1 VPLLAHLSDL
11 HITSPRW
18 RSVGE
23 VSPKRV
29 LGALSWGVRRRH
41 EHRPEV
47 LEALLRDLETTAP
60 DRVLVTGDVTNQ
72 GLAGEIEIGRQWLE
86 KLGGPERVF
95 LVPGNHDVYVPGS
108 ARAVAA
114 SWGPFLAGDRSPPGD
129 ERVRVRVAHGV
140 ALVGVDSARATSAG
154 LATGR
159 VGRIARLRL
168 ERCLRALGRRG
179 LQRVVLL
186 HHPPWTEGIS
196 GRRALED
203 AAALQHVLARAGAE
217 LVLHGHVH
225 RLVFTR
231 LPGPQGVIPV
241 VGVPSAS
248 ARGAR
253 GSDHRARYHL
263 LRPLSGGG
271 WACRARV
278 LDPASGRFEEAP
290 PRELRL
296 QD

>member
-1 VPLLAHLSDL
+1 MPLLAHLSDL
-11 HITSPRW
+11 HITPPSW

-23 VSPKRV
+23 ISPKRV
-29 LGALSWGVRRRH
+29 LGALSWGLRRRH

-47 LEALLRDLETTAP
+47 LEALLRDLESTAP

-72 GLAGEIEIGRQWLE
+72 GLPREIEVGRQWLE
-86 KLGGPERVF
+86 RLGGPERVF

-108 ARAVAA
+108 ARAIAA
-114 SWGPFLAGDRSPPGD
+114 DWGPFLAGDGLPIGE
-129 ERVRVRVAHGV
+129 ERVRVRVTDGI
-140 ALVGVDSARATSAG
+140 ALIGVDSALATSAG

-159 VGRIARLRL
+159 IGRIACLRL

-179 LQRVVLL
+179 LQRVVML
-186 HHPPWTEGIS
+186 HHPPWTQGIA

-231 LPGPQGVIPV
+231 LTGPRCAIPV
-241 VGVPSAS
+241 IGVPSAS

-253 GSDHRARYHL
+253 GSDCRARYHL
-263 LRPLSGGG
+263 LRPLRDGV

-278 LDPASGRFEEAP
+278 LDPTSGRFEEAP
-290 PRELRL
+290 ARELRP
-296 QD
+296 QG

>member
-1 VPLLAHLSDL
+1 M
-11 HITSPRW
+11 
-18 RSVGE
+18 GE
-23 VSPKRV
+23 ISPKRV
-29 LGALSWGVRRRH
+29 LGALSWGLRRRH

-72 GLAGEIEIGRQWLE
+72 GLPGEIEVGRQWLE
-86 KLGGPERVF
+86 RLGGPERVF

-108 ARAVAA
+108 ARVIAA
-114 SWGPFLAGDRSPPGD
+114 GWGPFLAGDDPATGE
-129 ERVRVRVAHGV
+129 ERVRVRVTDGI
-140 ALVGVDSARATSAG
+140 ALIGIDSARATSAG

-159 VGRIARLRL
+159 IGRFACLRL
-168 ERCLRALGRRG
+168 ERWLRALGRRG
-179 LQRVVLL
+179 LQRVVML
-186 HHPPWTEGIS
+186 HHPPWTQGIS

-231 LPGPQGVIPV
+231 LTGPRVAIPV
-241 VGVPSAS
+241 IGVPSAS

-253 GSDHRARYHL
+253 GSDRRARYHL
-263 LRPLSGGG
+263 LRPLRDGV

-278 LDPASGRFEEAP
+278 LDPTSGRFEEAP
-290 PRELRL
+290 ARELRP
-296 QD
+296 QG